1 MKIHY
6 IREKTKDFLKN
17 NKVKLQTLTA
27 AILVAGSLV
36 GCGTTNCNLN
46 NTSDYI
52 TNSLVVTTTDDEKQI
67 VKKITS
73 PSCDDKSNKNHYHYR
88 DVITGNYYSDS
99 LECMVWHRAPVETIY
114 PTYLEVQTVESL
126 ADYLTDEE
134 LSKLIKNK
142 FTNDDYA
149 NLVVRIKFSTNEEVK
164 TK

>member
-1 MKIHY
+1 MEIHY
-6 IREKTKDFLKN
+6 LSEKAKDFLTN

-27 AILVAGSLV
+27 AILVAGTLV
-36 GCGTTNCNLN
+36 GCGTTNCNSSN
-46 NTSDYI
+46 MNDYI
-52 TNSLVVTTTDDEKQI
+52 TNSLVVTTTDGEKQI

-73 PSCDDKSNKNHYHYR
+73 PNCYDKSNKNHYHYR
-88 DVITGNYYSDS
+88 DVITGSYYSDS
-99 LECMVWHRAPVETIY
+99 LECMIWHRAPVETIY

-134 LSKLIKNK
+134 LSKLIKNE

>member
-1 MKIHY
+1 MEIHY
-6 IREKTKDFLKN
+6 LSEKAKDFLTN

-27 AILVAGSLV
+27 AILVAGTLV
-36 GCGTTNCNLN
+36 GCGTTNCNSSN
-46 NTSDYI
+46 MNDYI
-52 TNSLVVTTTDDEKQI
+52 TNSLVVTTTDGEKQI

-73 PSCDDKSNKNHYHYR
+73 PNCYDKSNKNHYHYR
-88 DVITGNYYSDS
+88 DVITRSYYSDS
-99 LECMVWHRAPVETIY
+99 LECMIWHRAPVETIY

-134 LSKLIKNK
+134 LSKLIKNE

>member
-1 MKIHY
+1 MEIYYLSKKAKEI
-6 IREKTKDFLKN
+6 FKN

-27 AILVAGSLV
+27 AILVAGTLV
-36 GCGTTNCNLN
+36 GCGTTNSNSSN
-46 NTSDYI
+46 MNDYI
-52 TNSLVVTTTDDEKQI
+52 TNSLVVTTTDGEKQI

-73 PSCDDKSNKNHYHYR
+73 PNCYDKSNKNHYHYR
-88 DVITGNYYSDS
+88 DVITGSYYSDS
-99 LECMVWHRAPVETIY
+99 LECMAWHRAPVETIY

-134 LSKLIKNK
+134 LSKLIKNE

>member
-1 MKIHY
+1 MKKQKKY
-6 IREKTKDFLKN
+6 LTN

-27 AILVAGSLV
+27 AILVAGTLV
-36 GCGTTNCNLN
+36 GCGTTNSNSSN
-46 NTSDYI
+46 MNDYI
-52 TNSLVVTTTDDEKQI
+52 TNSLVVTTTDGEKQI

-73 PSCDDKSNKNHYHYR
+73 PNCYDKSNKNHYHYR
-88 DVITGNYYSDS
+88 DVITGSYYSDS

-114 PTYLEVQTVESL
+114 PTYLEVQTVETL

-134 LSKLIKNK
+134 LSKLIKNE

>member
-1 MKIHY
+1 MEIHY
-6 IREKTKDFLKN
+6 LSEKTKDFLKN

-52 TNSLVVTTTDDEKQI
+52 TNSLVITTTDGEKQI
-67 VKKITS
+67 VKKIS
-73 PSCDDKSNKNHYHYR
+73 GINCDDKSNKNHYHYR

-99 LECMVWHRAPVETIY
+99 LECMRYYKNFTDCAY
-114 PTYLEVQTVESL
+114 PSYLEIQTVESL

-134 LSKLIKNK
+134 LSKLIKNE

>member
-1 MKIHY
+1 MEIHY
-6 IREKTKDFLKN
+6 LSEKAKDFLTN

-27 AILVAGSLV
+27 AILVAGTLV
-36 GCGTTNCNLN
+36 GCGTTNSNSSN
-46 NTSDYI
+46 MNDYI
-52 TNSLVVTTTDDEKQI
+52 TNSLVVTTTDGEKQI

-73 PSCDDKSNKNHYHYR
+73 PNCYDKSNKNHYHYR
-88 DVITGNYYSDS
+88 DVITGSYYSDS

-126 ADYLTDEE
+126 ADYLTNEE
-134 LSKLIKNK
+134 LSKLIKNE
-142 FTNDDYA
+142 FTNDDYT